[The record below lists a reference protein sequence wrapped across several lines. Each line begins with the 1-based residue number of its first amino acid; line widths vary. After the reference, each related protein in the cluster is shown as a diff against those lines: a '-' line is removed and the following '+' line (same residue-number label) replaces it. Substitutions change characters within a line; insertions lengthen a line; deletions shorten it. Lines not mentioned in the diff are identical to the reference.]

1 MLHRQVFL
9 TGFLLLFSLYTWA
22 QHGFG
27 HSSTVAGSNN
37 VTRED
42 SLQAFADTPQ
52 MRRGPET
59 TKIPNEAGDI
69 ANSDG
74 NEVYTLTDC
83 IRYALKHQ
91 PALNQSFIDEAIAK
105 TNNGIAVSNWLPQV
119 NGSASITNY
128 IQGTPVITSASG
140 SPQVTQNGSYYTS
153 IPGIA
158 ATQTIF
164 NTDVLLAVRAAK
176 LNTLAA
182 QQNVTNV
189 KITLVSEVSK
199 AFYDMLLSVE
209 QIYAYRD
216 DSARLEK
223 NKSDTYNQY
232 VAGTVDKV
240 DYMQAVIALN
250 NTLSQLKTS
259 KETVQSKYAVLKQY
273 MGYRPD
279 RKFTIQFD
287 TAQMMQDIYIDT
299 VAALQFEK
307 RIEYQ
312 QLQTQKRIQ
321 RETTAYY
328 QLGFLPSVS
337 AFYDYNYEFENNH
350 FSDLYGTAYPYSLWG
365 LQLNIPIFTGL
376 RRIENIHKSKL
387 MQQRIDWD
395 EVNLE
400 LAIYADY
407 RQSMSNYKSNLYF
420 LQTQTDNVKL
430 AREVYN
436 IVRLQYREGIKAYL
450 DVIIAENDLITAQI
464 SYLTALFQVLE
475 SKVDLEK
482 SMGNIPTEF

>member
-9 TGFLLLFSLYTWA
+9 TGFLLLFSLHTWA
-22 QHGFG
+22 QQ
-27 HSSTVAGSNN
+27 GSGQGSR
-37 VTRED
+37 VTGYNSVTTED
-42 SLQAFADTPQ
+42 SLHTFTDTPQ
-52 MRRGPET
+52 VTRGPEK

-105 TNNGIAVSNWLPQV
+105 TNNGLAVSGWLPQV
-119 NGSASITNY
+119 TGSAGITGY
-128 IQGTPVITSASG
+128 TQGAPAITSASG
-140 SPQVTQNGSYYTS
+140 SPQVVQNGSYYTS

-182 QQNVTNV
+182 QQNITNV

-216 DSARLEK
+216 DSTRLEK

-259 KETVQSKYAVLKQY
+259 KETVQSKYAVLKQF

-287 TAQMMQDIYIDT
+287 TAQMMQDIYVDT

-321 RETTAYY
+321 HETTAYY

-365 LQLNIPIFTGL
+365 VQLNIPIFTGL

-420 LQTQTDNVKL
+420 LQTQSDNVKL
-430 AREVYN
+430 AREVYT